1 MIMLVHLILML
12 SVAGSTFATSF
23 LGQLIQREEQL
34 LATYDYVI
42 AGGGTAV
49 SLSLV
54 MGLPF

>member
-1 MIMLVHLILML
+1 MTMLVHLILTL

-23 LGQLIQREEQL
+23 LGQLIQREQL
-34 LATYDYVI
+34 LAAYDYVI

-54 MGLPF
+54 IDCHF